1 MCVLIEDVPHS
12 GKRTLIQQMCP
23 DRSISC
29 FVKDYERIIQVIL
42 MSLPKDQALSLE
54 DLIYT
59 SAGGE
64 GVAKEVADFVITYQQ

>member
-1 MCVLIEDVPHS
+1 MASVLSSSKCALTGPSAV
-12 GKRTLIQQMCP
+12 LL
-23 DRSISC
+23 
-29 FVKDYERIIQVIL
+29 KDYERIIQVIL